1 MKLIKGLNL
10 LRPCSDTRF
19 LENAFV
25 VIDGDEFLSVGT
37 TEPEGEFEEVLDF
50 GGKFALPGL
59 INAHHHLYLS
69 LIHI

>member
-1 MKLIKGLNL
+1 MKLLKGLNL
-10 LRPCSDTRF
+10 FRPCSDTPF

-37 TEPEGEFEEVLDF
+37 TEPEGEFEEVLD
-50 GGKFALPGL
+50 
-59 INAHHHLYLS
+59 LS